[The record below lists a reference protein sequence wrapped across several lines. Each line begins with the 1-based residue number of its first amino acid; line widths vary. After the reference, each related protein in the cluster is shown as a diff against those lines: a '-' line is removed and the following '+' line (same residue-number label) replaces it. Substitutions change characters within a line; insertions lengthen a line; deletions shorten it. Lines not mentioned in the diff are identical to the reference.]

1 MRFLCFFDTINMII
15 FYIKENGKLNTINAK
30 IIKNFKTQK
39 IIRVDYLVVM
49 QLTVIIMGPGFH
61 PMNIALVSMIIG

>member
-30 IIKNFKTQK
+30 IKNFKTQK

-49 QLTVIIMGPGFH
+49 QLTVIIMGSGFH

>member
-30 IIKNFKTQK
+30 IKNFKTQK